1 MILISKE
8 LGISTYN
15 DWYEVKKHDL
25 AYNAIPIEE
34 YNVKS
39 MDIRLLIRQLDKG
52 IEFSEIELDSLES
65 EVNFLR
71 ELKEI
76 VDSFNKEIN
85 ELYATKKDQDYKV
98 WIFDGRERN
107 DTWIDFKN
115 VENTDDNKA
124 ILGSKLKLLTKKK
137 YLVSEHLE

>member
-1 MILISKE
+1 
-8 LGISTYN
+8 
-15 DWYEVKKHDL
+15 
-25 AYNAIPIEE
+25 
-34 YNVKS
+34 

-107 DTWIDFKN
+107 DTWVDFKN